1 MFYIFKQ
8 IFVILKKIFKILEFS
23 INFTILQ
30 IKCKNN
36 LQNLALGHFSTLAIF
51 STLSS
56 SAPLDRTT
64 SCESSQSDGLTHQA
78 RTYRR
83 QVMENQGTPVN
94 IQIEFNVDRF
104 SILFN
109 KPEYQ
114 FAKASVSG
122 LEMRLMLL
130 EKTHRYSG
138 SLASLTFYDLSPVGY
153 KYRQR
158 FVTMDKQVLNFE
170 LFRYTKQDIKC
181 ERDWDVRFK
190 LRMCQVRYIHTHR
203 FQSELIAYFLH
214 FHQLLELVNHYRAA
228 LVGAEVTE
236 LGRGSRVKLDITA
249 TNPTLLLPESSH
261 SDKIII
267 ADLGHLTIA
276 NSFLRNGAVGT
287 LSHDVYEESGEYPAY
302 RSLLDCIT
310 VQLRDMDI
318 WTATRKEF
326 NPNSNNVGGF
336 SFDIVYNGFMVA
348 RDPKSLLTK
357 RVLLSLSIERNLEQT
372 KDRSV
377 PDMSIV
383 GTLTTARVSSGSPMC
398 QKREVRDL
406 RHVRENNF
414 RLQYTDITS

>member
-383 GTLTTARVSSGSPMC
+383 GTLTTARVS
-398 QKREVRDL
+398 
-406 RHVRENNF
+406 
-414 RLQYTDITS
+414 